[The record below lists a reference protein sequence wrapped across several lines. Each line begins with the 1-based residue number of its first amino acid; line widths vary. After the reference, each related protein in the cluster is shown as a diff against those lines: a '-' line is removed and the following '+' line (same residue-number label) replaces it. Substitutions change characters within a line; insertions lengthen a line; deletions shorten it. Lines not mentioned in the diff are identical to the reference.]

1 MTQAAA
7 GGSVAPV
14 DSALDGVA
22 ALPLPPAPRKRRP
35 LFGQPVSAYDQ
46 KSAMLFLAPMML
58 VLMVVA
64 VFPFVYSFWI
74 SLFDLK
80 LTRPHRVPF
89 VWFDNYLKIFQDS
102 LFWESVARTTSFTV
116 MSVSAIM
123 MIATLVALLLN
134 EDFRGRRVLSAIL
147 LVPWA
152 IPYVANGLMWK
163 WIYDSGYGALNGLL
177 LQLGFIDKYLVWLG
191 DADKTL
197 VLIANAFVWKEVPL
211 ATILLLVTLK
221 SIRAD
226 LYSAAKVDGADV
238 WQRFLHITLPS
249 LVPGFALVMI
259 YETMMAIRHFDL
271 FFILTEGGPAEASH
285 VVAWQVYVET
295 FRKLAFG
302 TGAALAYIM
311 AIATFT
317 LAFFIIRSTSR
328 KL

>member
-1 MTQAAA
+1 MTHLVTGESGPADAALVAAA
-7 GGSVAPV
+7 P
-14 DSALDGVA
+14 A
-22 ALPLPPAPRKRRP
+22 ARESWRRRW
-35 LFGQPVSAYDQ
+35 FGAPVSAYDQ
-46 KSAMLFLAPMML
+46 RSAMLFLSPMMI
-58 VLMVVA
+58 VLIVVA
-64 VFPFVYSFWI
+64 VFPVLYSFWI

-80 LTRPHRVPF
+80 LTRPNRVPF
-89 VWFDNYLKIFQDS
+89 VWFDNYAKVFQDS
-102 LFWESVARTTSFTV
+102 LFWESVGRTATFTV
-116 MSVSAIM
+116 TSVAAVM
-123 MIATLVALLLN
+123 VVATLMALLLN
-134 EDFRGRRVLSAIL
+134 EDFRGRRLLSAIL
-147 LVPWA
+147 LIPWA

-163 WIYDSGYGALNGLL
+163 WIYDSGYGALNGML

-191 DADKTL
+191 DANKTL
-197 VLIANAFVWKEVPL
+197 ALIANAFVWKELPL

-226 LYSAAKVDGADV
+226 LYSAAKVDGANV
-238 WQRFLHITLPS
+238 WQRFIHITLPS

-285 VVAWQVYVET
+285 VVAWEVYVET